1 MTWIFTPEK
10 PIYLQIQEQLKLE
23 IVSGGR
29 PPGGKLPTVRDL
41 AIDAAVNPNT
51 VQRALAELERDGLV
65 HTQRTSGRFVTQD
78 EELIMKLKNEL
89 ATELINVFLEK
100 MSAIGYSAAD
110 SAALVSAKGKE
121 AGANGNT

>member
-1 MTWIFTPEK
+1 MTWIFTPDK

-29 PPGGKLPTVRDL
+29 MPGGKLPTVRDL

-78 EELIMKLKNEL
+78 EGLIMKLKNEL
-89 ATELINVFLEK
+89 AMELISAFLEK
-100 MSAIGYSAAD
+100 MSAIGYSAAE
-110 SAALVSAKGKE
+110 SAALVSAKGEE
-121 AGANGNT
+121 AGENGDT

>member
-1 MTWIFTPEK
+1 MTWIFTPDK

-41 AIDAAVNPNT
+41 AIVAAVNPNT

-65 HTQRTSGRFVTQD
+65 RTQRTSGRYVTQD
-78 EELIMKLKNEL
+78 GELIMKLKNEL
-89 ATELINVFLEK
+89 AMELISAFLEK
-100 MSAIGYSAAD
+100 MSAIGYSAAEA
-110 SAALVSAKGKE
+110 AALLSAKGEE
-121 AGANGNT
+121 AGENGNT